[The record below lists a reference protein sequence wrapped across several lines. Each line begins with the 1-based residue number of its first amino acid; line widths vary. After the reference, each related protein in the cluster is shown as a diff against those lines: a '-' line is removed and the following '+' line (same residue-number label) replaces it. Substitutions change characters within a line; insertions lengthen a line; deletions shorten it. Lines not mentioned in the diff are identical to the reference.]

1 MKSTALICF
10 ALFGAALA
18 LPPQAIPRDTCA
30 AYPSFM
36 GSYDR
41 IVGGAAAPSP
51 IPWQVSMRQCQ
62 SGGCHYC
69 GGTVLDA
76 KTILTAAHCQVSTN
90 HYIMVGKTNRNEGQ
104 NVAIANVINSNWNQ
118 QTMDNDIAI
127 VKLATPLTLG
137 GDVQAICLPS
147 AGFNPDVGAECFVSG
162 WGTLQSGAQSLPTQL
177 QYVGVPV
184 VSQASCNNAYSN
196 GITANMICAGLSTG
210 GKDSCQ
216 GDSGGPFVCM
226 ENGNPVITGV
236 VSFGIGCAL
245 ADYPGVYARVTQ
257 YLPWIQANMEGGSGS
272 PPAPPGPPPATTAA
286 PPSTGCGSPQ
296 WQGDNFCDDENN
308 NAECAFDGGDCCG
321 DDVNTQYCSACE
333 CLEGTTAAPTTTAA
347 PPPSTEGPGSC
358 ESPQWVGDNFCDDGN
373 NNAECGFDGGDCC
386 GDDVN
391 ETYCNACE
399 CLEQGECEAP
409 VWQGDGFCD
418 DGNNNAGC
426 DFDGGDCCG
435 DDVNTQYCQE
445 CECLEAPPSTAA
457 PTTTEEPTACEFP
470 QWVGDNF
477 CDDGNNTPGCDY
489 DGGDCCGDDV
499 NTTYCSLCE
508 CMEVCGNPQWE
519 GDNFCDD
526 ENNNAGCN
534 FDGGDCCG
542 EAVNFTYCT
551 ECACKE

>member
-1 MKSTALICF
+1 MGTSRRIFTMKSTALICF

-184 VSQASCNNAYSN
+184 TSQAYCNNAYSN
-196 GITANMICAGLSTG
+196 GITANMICAGLDAG

-226 ENGNPVITGV
+226 EGDNPVITGV
-236 VSFGIGCAL
+236 VSFGIGCASPG
-245 ADYPGVYARVTQ
+245 YPGVYARVTQ
-257 YLPWIQANMEGGSGS
+257 YLDWIQANMEGGSGS

-321 DDVNTQYCSACE
+321 DDVN
-333 CLEGTTAAPTTTAA
+333 
-347 PPPSTEGPGSC
+347 
-358 ESPQWVGDNFCDDGN
+358 
-373 NNAECGFDGGDCC
+373 
-386 GDDVN
+386 

-418 DGNNNAGC
+418 DGNNN
-426 DFDGGDCCG
+426 
-435 DDVNTQYCQE
+435 
-445 CECLEAPPSTAA
+445 
-457 PTTTEEPTACEFP
+457 
-470 QWVGDNF
+470 
-477 CDDGNNTPGCDY
+477 PGCDY

-526 ENNNAGCN
+526 ENN
-534 FDGGDCCG
+534 
-542 EAVNFTYCT
+542 
-551 ECACKE
+551 

>member
-1 MKSTALICF
+1 MGTSRRVFFTMKSTALICF

-18 LPPQAIPRDTCA
+18 LPPGVKPRQATCPA
-30 AYPSFM
+30 LPSFM
-36 GSYDR
+36 QSYDR
-41 IVGGAAAPSP
+41 IVGGQAASSP
-51 IPWQVSMRQCQ
+51 IPWQVSLRQCN

-69 GGTVLDA
+69 GGTVLDS
-76 KTILTAAHCQVSTN
+76 KTILTAAHCQVSTS
-90 HYIMVGKTNRNEGQ
+90 HYIMVGAVNRNDGQ
-104 NVAIANVINSNWNQ
+104 NVAVANVINSNWNQ

-127 VKLATPLTLG
+127 LKLSTPLTLG

-147 AGFNPDVGAECFVSG
+147 DNFAPAVGAPCWVSG
-162 WGTLQSGAQSLPTQL
+162 WGTLQSGANSLPQQL

-257 YLPWIQANMEGGSGS
+257 YLPWIRANMEGGSGS

-333 CLEGTTAAPTTTAA
+333 CLEGTTAAPTTTTAA
-347 PPPSTEGPGSC
+347 PPPS
-358 ESPQWVGDNFCDDGN
+358 
-373 NNAECGFDGGDCC
+373 
-386 GDDVN
+386 
-391 ETYCNACE
+391 
-399 CLEQGECEAP
+399 
-409 VWQGDGFCD
+409 
-418 DGNNNAGC
+418 
-426 DFDGGDCCG
+426 
-435 DDVNTQYCQE
+435 
-445 CECLEAPPSTAA
+445 
-457 PTTTEEPTACEFP
+457 TEEPTACEFP
-470 QWVGDNF
+470 PWVGDNF

>member
-1 MKSTALICF
+1 MGTSRRIFTMKSTALICF

-184 VSQASCNNAYSN
+184 TSQAYCNNAYSN
-196 GITANMICAGLSTG
+196 GITANMICAGLDAG

-226 ENGNPVITGV
+226 EGNNPVITGV
-236 VSFGIGCAL
+236 VSFGIGCASPG
-245 ADYPGVYARVTQ
+245 YPGVYARVTQ
-257 YLPWIQANMEGGSGS
+257 YLDWIQANMEGGSGS

-358 ESPQWVGDNFCDDGN
+358 E
-373 NNAECGFDGGDCC
+373 
-386 GDDVN
+386 
-391 ETYCNACE
+391 
-399 CLEQGECEAP
+399 
-409 VWQGDGFCD
+409 
-418 DGNNNAGC
+418 
-426 DFDGGDCCG
+426 
-435 DDVNTQYCQE
+435 
-445 CECLEAPPSTAA
+445 
-457 PTTTEEPTACEFP
+457 FP

>member
-1 MKSTALICF
+1 MGTSRRIFTMKSTALICF

-62 SGGCHYC
+62 SGACHYC

-184 VSQASCNNAYSN
+184 TSQAYCNNAYSN
-196 GITANMICAGLSTG
+196 GITANMICAGLDAG

-226 ENGNPVITGV
+226 EGNNPVITGV
-236 VSFGIGCAL
+236 VSFGIGCASPG
-245 ADYPGVYARVTQ
+245 YPGVYARVTQ
-257 YLPWIQANMEGGSGS
+257 YLDWIQANMEGGSGS

-347 PPPSTEGPGSC
+347 PPPSTEEPTAC
-358 ESPQWVGDNFCDDGN
+358 EFPNWVGDNFCDDGN
-373 NNAECGFDGGDCC
+373 NTPGCDYDGGDCC

-391 ETYCNACE
+391 TTYCSACE

-435 DDVNTQYCQE
+435 DDVNT
-445 CECLEAPPSTAA
+445 
-457 PTTTEEPTACEFP
+457 
-470 QWVGDNF
+470 
-477 CDDGNNTPGCDY
+477 
-489 DGGDCCGDDV
+489 
-499 NTTYCSLCE
+499 TYCSICE
-508 CMEVCGNPQWE
+508 CAEVCGNPQWE